1 MINIVR
7 KNQQGVTLLEVILVM
22 VVLLIIFAF
31 SSMSIQ
37 YFRKTSFLDNSV
49 QEVLALISGAQ
60 SKTIAG
66 VSGLAY
72 KVSFTASTARL
83 LSETGT
89 VVSTTTLDSN
99 TEIVLPSPDIV
110 FNKVTATSSGGTVT
124 IRLKDLSKSRSIV
137 VSQQG
142 RITVN

>member
-1 MINIVR
+1 M
-7 KNQQGVTLLEVILVM
+7 KNKDKKRQRGVTLLEIVLVF
-22 VVLLIIFAF
+22 VALLIIFRF

-49 QEVLALISGAQ
+49 HEVLALISSAQ

-66 VSGLAY
+66 VSGMAY
-72 KVSFTASTARL
+72 KVSFASNTAKL

-99 TEIVLPSPDIV
+99 TEIVLPVSDIT

-124 IRLKDLSKSRSIV
+124 IRLKDLSLSRSIV